1 MDVLDQVAAIFFK
14 GLVCTFR
21 ISAGDP
27 LMAANVTEDL
37 QQTVTAHVKHLQQ
50 TPCSRPLAF
59 VGQNQQ
65 EVFNADVF
73 ILETPGLL
81 LRTDQQAVESLG
93 DIDLSS
99 LNPRA

>member
-1 MDVLDQVAAIFFK
+1 MDVPDQVAAILFK
-14 GLVCTFR
+14 GLVCPFR

-27 LMAANVTEDL
+27 LMAADVTEDL
-37 QQTVTAHVKHLQQ
+37 QHAVTGHIKHLQQ
-50 TPCSRPLAF
+50 TPCSRALAF

-81 LRTDQQAVESLG
+81 LRIDQQAVESLC
-93 DIDLSS
+93 DIDLAG